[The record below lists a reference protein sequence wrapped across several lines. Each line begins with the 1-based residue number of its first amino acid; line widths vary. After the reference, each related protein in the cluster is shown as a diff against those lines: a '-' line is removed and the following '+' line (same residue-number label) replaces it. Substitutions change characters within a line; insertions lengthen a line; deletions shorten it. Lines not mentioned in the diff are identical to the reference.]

1 MCKRLKV
8 CLVII
13 GDEILSGKRADKHF
27 SNCRGLLAKRG
38 LSTHTVLYIGD
49 ELESI
54 EKTLRFCFLEDHII
68 FSFGGIGS
76 TPDDLTRLACARAL
90 GSVLEPHQGA
100 IEVIKKRCSEL
111 EIELTKSRLEMANL
125 PKNASLIPNPISGFP
140 GFSVNQCHFLPGF
153 PNMACSMMEW
163 VLDNN
168 YSDYFQT
175 FYECDF
181 SYKVSGIYESSI
193 SGFLELLKD
202 KYPDFSVYSLPSLLP
217 GGKNN
222 SEVTLE
228 LGFKVGWETFNS
240 LDIDDIVN
248 AAKKDLK
255 GEIERLGGKVVEE
268 SQQKR

>member
-27 SNCRGLLAKRG
+27 SNCRDLLAKRG
-38 LSTHTVLYIGD
+38 LSTHTVHYIGD
-49 ELESI
+49 DLESI
-54 EKTLRFCFLEDHII
+54 EKTLRFCFLADYII

-76 TPDDLTRLACARAL
+76 TPDDLTRLACAKAL
-90 GSVLEPHQGA
+90 GSELEPHQGA
-100 IEVIKKRCSEL
+100 IKLIAKRCSEM
-111 EIELTKSRLEMANL
+111 EIELTESRLEMANL
-125 PKNASLIPNPISGFP
+125 PQRASLIPNPISGFP
-140 GFSVNQCHFLPGF
+140 GFSVNHYHFLPGF
-153 PNMACSMMEW
+153 PDMAYSMMEW

-175 FYECDF
+175 FYEYDF

-193 SGFLELLKD
+193 SRFLESLKD
-202 KYPDFSVYSLPSLLP
+202 KYPNFSIYSLPSPLP
-217 GGKNN
+217 GGIDK
-222 SEVTLE
+222 SKVTLE

-240 LDIDDIVN
+240 LDINDIVN

-255 GEIERLGGKVVEE
+255 EEIERLGGKVVEE

>member
-13 GDEILSGKRADKHF
+13 GDEILSGKRTDKHF
-27 SNCRGLLAKRG
+27 SNCRDILAKRG

-54 EKTLRFCFLEDHII
+54 EKTLRFCFSGDYII
-68 FSFGGIGS
+68 FCFGGIGS
-76 TPDDLTRLACARAL
+76 TPDDLTRLACAKAL
-90 GSVLEPHQGA
+90 ESELEPHQGA
-100 IEVIKKRCSEL
+100 IKLIMKRCSEMD
-111 EIELTKSRLEMANL
+111 IELTESRLEMANL
-125 PKNASLIPNPISGFP
+125 PQRASLIPNQISGFP
-140 GFSVNQCHFLPGF
+140 GFSIDHCYFLPGF
-153 PNMACSMMEW
+153 PEMACSMMEW

-175 FYECDF
+175 FYECEF

-193 SGFLELLKD
+193 SRFLESLKE
-202 KYPDFSVYSLPSLLP
+202 KYPNLSVYSLPGILP
-217 GGKNN
+217 RGIDK
-222 SEVTLE
+222 SKITLE
-228 LGFKVGWETFNS
+228 LGFKVGWKTFNS

-255 GEIERLGGKVVEE
+255 EEIERLGGKVFKE